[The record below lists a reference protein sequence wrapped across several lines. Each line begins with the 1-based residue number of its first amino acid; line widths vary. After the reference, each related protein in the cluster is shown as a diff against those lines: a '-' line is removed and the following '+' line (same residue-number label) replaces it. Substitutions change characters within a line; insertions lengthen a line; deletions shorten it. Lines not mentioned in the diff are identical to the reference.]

1 MEFLGD
7 MGHVESYF
15 SPFGNYVSVG
25 ARKVHSLRQTYYR
38 LRNDFGCARWYSYV
52 TRLKCY
58 INSVHLMILLILTQ
72 GRCTVWAEC
81 TTGLQIVLDALDGIT
96 S

>member
-38 LRNDFGCARWYSYV
+38 LRNDFWMRPMV
-52 TRLKCY
+52 
-58 INSVHLMILLILTQ
+58 LLCDEAQLLYRFSPFDDT
-72 GRCTVWAEC
+72 AN
-81 TTGLQIVLDALDGIT
+81 LDARQVHSLGRMYHRLRNHFGR
-96 S
+96 SGWNY